1 MTGGDK
7 FGLLTLMGFY
17 INISFLELITKNI
30 RLPFEDHLLYNLE
43 IIENLISEALD
54 RQSKKNPFCMEAWR
68 GKCKM
73 Q

>member
-7 FGLLTLMGFY
+7 LGLLTLTGFY

-30 RLPFEDHLLYNLE
+30 GLPFEDHLLYNLE
-43 IIENLISEALD
+43 IIENLMSEALD

-73 Q
+73 